1 MRRLFAEEGEVR
13 DPLAAELSALVD
25 VVERRGADVQFAA
38 RGQRPVPPEVVCR
51 RLVEEVGATLLAAR
65 RTARVTLCA
74 VGAGVAVSVVTDAG
88 PLVPAA
94 AGTRDGVQ
102 STPEISTVT
111 VGDDE
116 RTWVEARWTPSVS

>member
-13 DPLAAELSALVD
+13 
-25 VVERRGADVQFAA
+25 DVQFAA

-94 AGTRDGVQ
+94 AGSRDGVQ
-102 STPEISTVT
+102 NTPEISTVT

-116 RTWVEARWTPSVS
+116 RTWVEARWTPSAS